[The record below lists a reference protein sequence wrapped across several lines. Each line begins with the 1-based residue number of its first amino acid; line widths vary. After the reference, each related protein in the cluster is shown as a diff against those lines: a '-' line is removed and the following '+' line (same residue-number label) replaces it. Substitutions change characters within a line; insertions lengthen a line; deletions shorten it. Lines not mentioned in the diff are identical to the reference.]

1 MPFAPDLPTVFQL
14 LNPHTIT
21 LYIRVAGISL
31 DLRTVFQPLSP
42 YTITR
47 CYIRV
52 DARLLKHQKSIDNC
66 NIVRYGAPNKIKKGC

>member
-47 CYIRV
+47 YIRV
-52 DARLLKHQKSIDNC
+52 DAIIPKAS
-66 NIVRYGAPNKIKKGC
+66 KKY